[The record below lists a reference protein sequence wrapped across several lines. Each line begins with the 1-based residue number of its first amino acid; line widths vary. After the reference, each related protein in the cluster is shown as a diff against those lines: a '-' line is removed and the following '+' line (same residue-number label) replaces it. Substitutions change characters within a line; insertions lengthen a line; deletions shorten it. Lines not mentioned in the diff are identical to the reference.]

1 MTGGYL
7 ARPAPSGLAD
17 VIEIILDKGIVI
29 DAYVRVSL
37 VGIELLT
44 IDARIVVASVD
55 TYLRFAEATNRLDLD
70 EKGGMG
76 LTEIVDELGGPV
88 IEKVASNVAEDKV
101 DDVIEKGDR
110 QGGEDCGEGDR
121 PAHARGADR
130 SPRKPTGVTAADWQ
144 ISVSKTGTSAGARTL
159 SS

>member
-1 MTGGYL
+1 MGTVTHAHSVHQRTWGPIVTGGGYL
-7 ARPAPSGLAD
+7 ERPAPSGLAD

-37 VGIELLT
+37 VGIEILT

-70 EKGGMG
+70 DKGGMG
-76 LTEIVDELGGPV
+76 LTELVDETAGPV

-101 DDVIEKGDR
+101 NDVVEKGVDAVEKVARKATDLVTPDR
-110 QGGEDCGEGDR
+110 D
-121 PAHARGADR
+121 
-130 SPRKPTGVTAADWQ
+130 
-144 ISVSKTGTSAGARTL
+144 
-159 SS
+159 